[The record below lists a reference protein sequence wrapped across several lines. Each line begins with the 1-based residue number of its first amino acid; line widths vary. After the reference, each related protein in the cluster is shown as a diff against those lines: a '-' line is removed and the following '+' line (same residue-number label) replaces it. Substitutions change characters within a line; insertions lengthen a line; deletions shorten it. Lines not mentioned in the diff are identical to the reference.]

1 VKLFGHDKG
10 KAIRAKLKD
19 KDFFK
24 KTIVV
29 PSFGLNGF
37 NAWSFRPGPKWL

>member
-1 VKLFGHDKG
+1 MIKVRPFEPSSKT
-10 KAIRAKLKD
+10 
-19 KDFFK
+19 DFFK

-37 NAWSFRPGPKWL
+37 NVWSFRPGPKWL